1 MVLTCISL
9 TISDVS
15 IFLYAY
21 WPPVC
26 LLGRKCL
33 SRSSAHFLIGSFVF
47 LFLFVAV
54 VGIEL
59 YELLVCFGNCK
70 YFLPICRL
78 SFHFVYGLL
87 CCAKAVKF
95 N

>member
-15 IFLYAY
+15 IFSYAY

-33 SRSSAHFLIGSFVF
+33 FRSSAHFLIGSFVF

-70 YFLPICRL
+70 YFLPIRRL
-78 SFHFVYGLL
+78 SSFCLWFTLL
-87 CCAKAVKF
+87 CKSCKV
-95 N
+95 